1 MLGRKEQN
9 QTDWMRCPWHSE
21 PLSYFGVIIRELI
34 VNKGAGKPLNGRI
47 HEWGDFCYRYEKE
60 YSQRPS
66 GKSRAVMVTS
76 QAERRGADWRGLSLG
91 NRGKG
96 TGRCRTVSM
105 CVCARACVCASRE
118 LERPGRL
125 GWLGELESPV
135 GLVYTIY
142 LAGEWLLVVDRGT
155 LRVSFCLSMGNTT
168 V

>member
-9 QTDWMRCPWHSE
+9 QTDWMRCPSHSE

-76 QAERRGADWRGLSLG
+76 QGREER
-91 NRGKG
+91 
-96 TGRCRTVSM
+96 GRLE
-105 CVCARACVCASRE
+105 RAVSRE
-118 LERPGRL
+118 QREGHR
-125 GWLGELESPV
+125 
-135 GLVYTIY
+135 
-142 LAGEWLLVVDRGT
+142 
-155 LRVSFCLSMGNTT
+155 
-168 V
+168 